1 MADRKQSSE
10 FLGGGHKFN
19 AVGADVRA
27 AGAPEEPVAPVNQTG
42 HWLRIAG
49 VILVVLLLATLLFYM
64 NGQDLGK
71 TTVQP
76 TRGGRPVSTETVKPT
91 TDPNLK

>member
-19 AVGADVRA
+19 AVGADTRV
-27 AGAPEEPVAPVNQTG
+27 AGASEEPVIPVNQTS
-42 HWLRIAG
+42 HWLRIGG
-49 VILVVLLLATLLFYM
+49 VVLAVLLLATLLFYL

-76 TRGGRPVSTETVKPT
+76 TRGGRAVSPETAKPT

>member
-1 MADRKQSSE
+1 
-10 FLGGGHKFN
+10 
-19 AVGADVRA
+19 
-27 AGAPEEPVAPVNQTG
+27 
-42 HWLRIAG
+42 
-49 VILVVLLLATLLFYM
+49 LLFYM